1 MPAATGYAILPD
13 YDSEGLIGAWAFDGL
28 GGARRLGWDDIR
40 AIHRQEPQPG
50 PGFVWVHLQM
60 LDNHHHEKSWLAGD
74 SGIDHSICE
83 SLMAEETRP
92 RCALFDN
99 GVFLNLRGI
108 NLMPYSLPDEMHS
121 IRFWV
126 EPNRIVSVRKRP
138 LSAVADFED
147 AIARGRVPRTPGEF
161 IADLSMRLVDRM
173 DTVITTLAEQADE
186 LEEMVWSATLANL
199 SPKVSE
205 LRRVAIILRRYIA
218 PQREALNHFALEDAD
233 WLSPRDRNR
242 LREAADRVTRF
253 AEELDSV
260 RDRAAVIYDQMVER
274 RAEQMN
280 RSMLILAAVTVVFAP
295 LTLVAGLM
303 GMNVGGIPYGED
315 PNGFWTVSLLS
326 VLFGAGLTAI
336 FRKLRWI

>member
-1 MPAATGYAILPD
+1 LPD
-13 YDSEGLIGAWAFDGL
+13 YDSEGLVSAWRFDGA
-28 GGARRLGWDDIR
+28 GGGRRIGWDEIHTGSLDGQGFDWINLQQLD
-40 AIHRQEPQPG
+40 HRQHSG
-50 PGFVWVHLQM
+50 
-60 LDNHHHEKSWLAGD
+60 WLADG
-74 SGIDHSICE
+74 SGIDHSIIE
-83 SLMAEETRP
+83 SLTAAETRP

-99 GVFLNLRGI
+99 GAFLNLRGI

-126 EPNRIVSVRKRP
+126 EPRRIVSVRKRS

-147 AIARGRVPRTPGEF
+147 AVARGRAPRSPGEF

-173 DTVITTLAEQADE
+173 DTVITALAEQADE
-186 LEEMVWSATLANL
+186 LEELVLSATLSNL
-199 SPKVSE
+199 SSKVSE
-205 LRRVAIILRRYIA
+205 VRRVAIILRRYIA
-218 PQREALNHFALEDAD
+218 PQREALNHFSLEDAE

-280 RSMLILAAVTVVFAP
+280 RSMLVLAAVTVIFAP
-295 LTLVAGLM
+295 LTLITGLM
-303 GMNVGGIPYGED
+303 GMNVEGIPGSQD
-315 PNGFWTVSLLS
+315 PNGFWAVTVVAALMG
-326 VLFGAGLTAI
+326 VGLVAW
-336 FRKLRWI
+336 LRMIRWL